1 MEGNQLMSTSTI
13 SPVNPMAAEAKGVV
27 MDVMRRDRA
36 KFTRL
41 VEDPK
46 NWNVMTRCTGW
57 EVRDLVGHMI
67 DVMEGYFTNWDAARK
82 GGSPTTPLGMP
93 AMGETLNDHA
103 LDFRKLSRQ
112 EALDRFKKDAQKLDG
127 LLEALT
133 PEEWTGGL
141 LVSHPFS
148 GPLPAGFYASFQ
160 IMDYG
165 VHPYDIEYGLGDKL
179 ATIDDATAGI
189 ILPFAF
195 IFWQYTV
202 DQKVAAGLDA
212 TYGIDVSGP
221 WGGKWRA
228 TIKDGQWSAVPEQG
242 NFEGCDALFSYTVQD
257 AVLSFFGRYPGGS
270 ASGDPAVIEKVRHLF
285 FSF

>member
-67 DVMEGYFTNWDAARK
+67 DVMEGYFKNWEAATTGK
-82 GGSPTTPLGMP
+82 DPTAPLGMP

-103 LDFRKLSRQ
+103 LDFRKLSRE

-127 LLEALT
+127 LLEGLT
-133 PEEWTGGL
+133 PEQWAGGVL
-141 LVSHPFS
+141 GSPPVS
-148 GPLPAGFYASFQ
+148 GPVPAGFY
-160 IMDYG
+160 
-165 VHPYDIEYGLGDKL
+165 
-179 ATIDDATAGI
+179 
-189 ILPFAF
+189 
-195 IFWQYTV
+195 
-202 DQKVAAGLDA
+202 
-212 TYGIDVSGP
+212 
-221 WGGKWRA
+221 
-228 TIKDGQWSAVPEQG
+228 
-242 NFEGCDALFSYTVQD
+242 
-257 AVLSFFGRYPGGS
+257 
-270 ASGDPAVIEKVRHLF
+270 
-285 FSF
+285 